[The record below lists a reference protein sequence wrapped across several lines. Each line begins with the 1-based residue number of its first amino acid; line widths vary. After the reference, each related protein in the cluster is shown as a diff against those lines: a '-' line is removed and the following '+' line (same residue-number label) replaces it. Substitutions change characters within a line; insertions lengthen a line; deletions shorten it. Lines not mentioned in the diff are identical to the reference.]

1 MRDRGTFNFSGNL
14 EVKKDAPLEARSLV
28 GSYADL
34 TKPET
39 WTDEEGGVWIYD
51 GMNVTCKD
59 RPGKIYQLSASAD
72 YTQEDSWI
80 LIGDTSAISNQL
92 QDLINS
98 KGSANGIASLDEQ
111 GVVPS
116 AQLPSYVDDVID
128 VYATYNK
135 SAEGVLS
142 NIQLFSNQEKT
153 TPITPESGKIYI
165 DVEGNYQFR
174 WTGTIYTTVGAPTVL
189 GEVTG
194 TAYDG
199 GKGKALSDKIN
210 KMSDK
215 VVVGPTTV
223 EAASDNIKLWYQTH
237 KTSTNADEVDSHTI
251 NAATTS
257 KAGVMSATDK
267 AKLDSAG
274 KAKALASATSGQWIR
289 FAELAGS
296 MYNSAIIAIKEGT
309 AGAIFFLK
317 KALNKA
323 PVVKMLDL
331 SDNIYLTKIRVCTV
345 LNGDSTGFLD
355 VYVNTDSSNISF
367 NVGTSIDIN
376 LVEPS
381 INDSTEGYSIEEVS
395 LI

>member
-28 GSYADL
+28 GSYTDL

-39 WTDEEGGVWIYD
+39 WTDEEGGVWIYG

-59 RPGKIYQLSASAD
+59 RPGKIYQLSTSAD

-128 VYATYNK
+128 VYATYDK

-142 NIQLFSNQEKT
+142 NIRLFSNQEKT
-153 TPITPESGKIYI
+153 IPITPESGKIYI

-210 KMSDK
+210 KMSNK

-223 EAASDNIKLWYQTH
+223 EAASDTIILYYETH

-296 MYNSAIIAIKEGT
+296 MYNSAIITVKEGT
-309 AGAIFFLK
+309 AGATFFLK

-323 PVVKMLDL
+323 PVVKILDL

-345 LNGDSTGFLD
+345 LNRDSTGFLD

-367 NVGTSIDIN
+367 NIGTSIDIN

-381 INDSTEGYSIEEVS
+381 INGSTKGYNIEEVS

>member
-1 MRDRGTFNFSGNL
+1 MRNKGTFEFSGNL
-14 EVKKDAPLEARSLV
+14 EVRKDGPLEAKSLATN
-28 GSYADL
+28 YTDL
-34 TKPET
+34 VKEEN
-39 WTDEEGGVWIYD
+39 WTDSDGVVWVYP
-51 GMNVTCKD
+51 GLNVTCKD
-59 RPGKIYQLSASAD
+59 RPGKIYQLASND
-72 YTQEDSWI
+72 YTNEDNWI
-80 LIGDTSAISNQL
+80 PIGDTSEISSKL
-92 QDLINS
+92 QDFINS

-128 VYATYNK
+128 VYATYDK

-210 KMSDK
+210 KMSNK

-223 EAASDNIKLWYQTH
+223 EAASDTIILYYETH

-296 MYNSAIIAIKEGT
+296 MYNSAIITVKEGT
-309 AGAIFFLK
+309 AGATFILK

-323 PVVKMLDL
+323 PVVKILDL

-355 VYVNTDSSNISF
+355 VYVNTDSSNIGF
-367 NVGTSIDIN
+367 NIGTSIDIN

-381 INDSTEGYSIEEVS
+381 INGSTEGYNIEEVS

>member
-28 GSYADL
+28 GSHTDL

-39 WTDEEGGVWIYD
+39 WTDEEGGVWTYD

-59 RPGKIYQLSASAD
+59 RPGKIYQLSAGAD

-128 VYATYNK
+128 VYATYDK

-153 TPITPESGKIYI
+153 TSITPESGKIYI

-210 KMSDK
+210 KMSNK

-223 EAASDNIKLWYQTH
+223 EAASDTIILYYETH

-296 MYNSAIIAIKEGT
+296 MYNSAIITVKEGT
-309 AGAIFFLK
+309 AGATFFLK

-323 PVVKMLDL
+323 PVVKILDL

-345 LNGDSTGFLD
+345 SNGDSTGFLD
-355 VYVNTDSSNISF
+355 VYVNTDSSNMSF

-381 INDSTEGYSIEEVS
+381 INGSTEGYNIEEVS

>member
-1 MRDRGTFNFSGNL
+1 MRNKGTFEFSGNL
-14 EVKKDAPLEARSLV
+14 EVRKDGPLEAKSLATN
-28 GSYADL
+28 YTDL
-34 TKPET
+34 VKEEN
-39 WTDEEGGVWIYD
+39 WTDSDGVVWVYP
-51 GMNVTCKD
+51 GLNVTCKD
-59 RPGKIYQLSASAD
+59 RPGKIYQLASDD
-72 YTQEDSWI
+72 YTNEDNWI
-80 LIGDTSAISNQL
+80 PIGDTSEISSKL
-92 QDLINS
+92 QDFINS

-128 VYATYNK
+128 VYATYDK

-174 WTGTIYTTVGAPTVL
+174 WTGTQYATVGAPTVL

-223 EAASDNIKLWYQTH
+223 EAASDTIILYYETH

-251 NAATTS
+251 SAATTS

-296 MYNSAIIAIKEGT
+296 MYNSAIITVKEGT
-309 AGAIFFLK
+309 AGATFFLK

-323 PVVKMLDL
+323 PVVKILDL

-345 LNGDSTGFLD
+345 SNGNSTGFLD
-355 VYVNTDSSNISF
+355 VYVNTDSSNMSF

-381 INDSTEGYSIEEVS
+381 INGSTEGYNIEEVS

>member
-59 RPGKIYQLSASAD
+59 RPGKIYQLSTSAD

-128 VYATYNK
+128 VYATYDK

-223 EAASDNIKLWYQTH
+223 EAASDNIKLWYQIH

-296 MYNSAIIAIKEGT
+296 MYNSAIVTVKEGT
-309 AGAIFFLK
+309 AGATFFLK

-323 PVVKMLDL
+323 PVVKILDL
-331 SDNIYLTKIRVCTV
+331 SDNICLTKIRVCTV

-355 VYVNTDSSNISF
+355 VYVNTDSSNMSF

-381 INDSTEGYSIEEVS
+381 INGSTEGYNIEEVS

>member
-59 RPGKIYQLSASAD
+59 RPGKIYQLSAGAD

-223 EAASDNIKLWYQTH
+223 EAASDTIILYYETH
-237 KTSTNADEVDSHTI
+237 KTSTNADKVDSHTI

-296 MYNSAIIAIKEGT
+296 MYNSAIVTVKEGT
-309 AGAIFFLK
+309 AGATFFLK

-323 PVVKMLDL
+323 PVVKILDL

-355 VYVNTDSSNISF
+355 VYVNTDSSNMSF

-381 INDSTEGYSIEEVS
+381 INGSTEGYNIEEVS

>member
-28 GSYADL
+28 GSYTDL

-39 WTDEEGGVWIYD
+39 WTDEEGGVWIYG

-59 RPGKIYQLSASAD
+59 RPGKIYQLSTSAD

-128 VYATYNK
+128 VYATYDK
-135 SAEGVLS
+135 SAKGVLS

-210 KMSDK
+210 KMSNK

-223 EAASDNIKLWYQTH
+223 EAASDTIILYYETH

-296 MYNSAIIAIKEGT
+296 MYNSAIITVKEGT
-309 AGAIFFLK
+309 AGATFFLK
-317 KALNKA
+317 KAFNKA
-323 PVVKMLDL
+323 PVVKILDL
-331 SDNIYLTKIRVCTV
+331 SDNIHLTKIRVCTV
-345 LNGDSTGFLD
+345 LNRDSTGFLD
-355 VYVNTDSSNISF
+355 VYVNTNSSNMSF
-367 NVGTSIDIN
+367 NIGTSIDIN

-381 INDSTEGYSIEEVS
+381 INGSTEGYNIEEVS

>member
-28 GSYADL
+28 GSYTDL

-39 WTDEEGGVWIYD
+39 WTDEEGGVWIYG

-59 RPGKIYQLSASAD
+59 RPGKIYQLSTSAD

-128 VYATYNK
+128 VYATYDK

-210 KMSDK
+210 KMSNK

-223 EAASDNIKLWYQTH
+223 EAASDTIILYYETH

-296 MYNSAIIAIKEGT
+296 MYNSAIITVKEGT
-309 AGAIFFLK
+309 AGATFFLK

-323 PVVKMLDL
+323 PVVKILDL

-345 LNGDSTGFLD
+345 LNRDSTGFLD
-355 VYVNTDSSNISF
+355 VYVNTDSSNMSF
-367 NVGTSIDIN
+367 NIGTSIDIN

-381 INDSTEGYSIEEVS
+381 INGSTEGYNIEEVS